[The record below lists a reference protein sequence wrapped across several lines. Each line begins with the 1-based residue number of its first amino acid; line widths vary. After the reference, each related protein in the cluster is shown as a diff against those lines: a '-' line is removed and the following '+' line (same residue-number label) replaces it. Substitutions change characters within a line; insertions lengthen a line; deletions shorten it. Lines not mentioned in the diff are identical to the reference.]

1 MRSKILNFFI
11 RLLLMGG
18 FPNGKTNAITCF
30 FFFFFSCSLCNGVF
44 FKRGFGLK
52 VKRVEGHMARRGA
65 GDMQEPRVA
74 GVQGRAP
81 REVPAGAER
90 SGRQRLVPDMRP
102 SPRDGHARVAPLR

>member
-1 MRSKILNFFI
+1 
-11 RLLLMGG
+11 
-18 FPNGKTNAITCF
+18 
-30 FFFFFSCSLCNGVF
+30 
-44 FKRGFGLK
+44 
-52 VKRVEGHMARRGA
+52 MARRGA